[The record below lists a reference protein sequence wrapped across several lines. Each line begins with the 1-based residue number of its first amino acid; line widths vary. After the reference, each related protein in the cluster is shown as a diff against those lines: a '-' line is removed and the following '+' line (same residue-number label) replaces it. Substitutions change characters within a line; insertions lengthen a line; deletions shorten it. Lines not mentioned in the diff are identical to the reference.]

1 METSNM
7 DMEEVQRRCER
18 VAHRSGQNSSAA
30 PATAATGTGTQGS
43 IMRFCINPHLC
54 LLLLQRIPQNSSP
67 TSQRKRLPPR
77 LPQQSPSI
85 SQARHLLLRPLR
97 QRCKPPRSG
106 FAASQNATASPA
118 PLSRGCLSSSTAS
131 SITTKPPTTK
141 CRHTSFI
148 TPLPAWSVA
157 AKLLCNH

>member
-1 METSNM
+1 MEV
-7 DMEEVQRRCER
+7 EECKGLANTWPIAVGRTLRRRQRLLLP
-18 VAHRSGQNSSAA
+18 A
-30 PATAATGTGTQGS
+30 PVLTARPCVSCGK
-43 IMRFCINPHLC
+43 PHLC
-54 LLLLQRIPQNSSP
+54 LLLLRRIPQHSSP
-67 TSQRKRLPPR
+67 TSQRERLPPR
-77 LPQQSPSI
+77 LPPQSPSI